1 MGKHQGPAIVGSKTV
16 QREVLW
22 GQYTRAGR
30 RGRLQAL
37 KGLLRHQYPMIP
49 NIDRSQMKVG
59 GAFLRMLSIF
69 INKEMSGLP
78 WWSSG

>member
-1 MGKHQGPAIVGSKTV
+1 MGKHQGPAIVGSKMV

-22 GQYTRAGR
+22 GLYTHAGR

-37 KGLLRHQYPMIP
+37 KGHQYPMIP
-49 NIDRSQMKVG
+49 NIDSSQMKVGG
-59 GAFLRMLSIF
+59 GAFLRMLSVF